1 MAGLAVAAV
10 SMAAVEVAS
19 TVAASEEAAF
29 VAEWVA
35 APPSEAAG
43 WEVV

>member
-1 MAGLAVAAV
+1 VEAEVATVAGLAVAAV
-10 SMAAVEVAS
+10 SMAAVEV
-19 TVAASEEAAF
+19 AAF